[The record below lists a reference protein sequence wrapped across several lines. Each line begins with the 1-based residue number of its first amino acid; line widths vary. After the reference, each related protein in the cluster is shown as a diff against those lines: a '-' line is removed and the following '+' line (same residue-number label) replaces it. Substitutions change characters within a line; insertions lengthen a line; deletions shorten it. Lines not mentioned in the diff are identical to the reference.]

1 MPRGADLFAVP
12 TADTTVTVRVPA
24 KVNLFLGCGLLR
36 EDGFHEL
43 TTVFHA
49 VSLFDEVTVRES
61 DGLSVTITG
70 EGSDGVVP
78 LDDTNLAVRAARLLG
93 ERLGLEPDVPLAL
106 HKGIPVAGG
115 MAGGSADA
123 AGTLVALDALWSAG
137 LTREALDELAA
148 ELGSDV
154 PFALHG
160 GTALG
165 VGRGDRLS
173 SVLARG
179 DYHWVFALA
188 DGGLPTPAVYA
199 ELDAW
204 RANADPR
211 PVPSPDAVF
220 AALRS
225 GNAKAL
231 GAALV
236 NDLQVAAIRL
246 RPGLRRTLEAGR
258 ELGALGSVVSGSG
271 PTCAFLVP
279 SAADALSL
287 AASLSAA
294 GVCRAVRT
302 AHGPVHGARIVATE
316 I

>member
-1 MPRGADLFAVP
+1 MPASE
-12 TADTTVTVRVPA
+12 TTVTVRVPA
-24 KVNLFLGCGLLR
+24 KVNLFLGCGLAR
-36 EDGFHEL
+36 PDGFHDL

-49 VSLFDEVTVRES
+49 VSIFDEVTVGEADRLTVEVS
-61 DGLSVTITG
+61 G
-70 EGSDGVVP
+70 EGAGMVP
-78 LDDTNLAVRAARLLG
+78 LDDANLAVRAARLLG
-93 ERLGLEPDVPLAL
+93 AHLGIDPDVRIVL
-106 HKGIPVAGG
+106 HKGIPVSGG

-123 AGTLVALDALWSAG
+123 AGALVALDALWGGG
-137 LTREALDELAA
+137 LSRDALLELGA

-165 VGRGDRLS
+165 LGRGEQLT

-188 DGGLPTPAVYA
+188 DGGLSTPAVFS

-204 RANADPR
+204 RAGADPT
-211 PVPSPDAVF
+211 PELLPDAVL
-220 AALRS
+220 AALRA

-231 GAALV
+231 GAALA
-236 NDLQVAAIRL
+236 NDLQVASLRL
-246 RPGLRRTLEAGR
+246 RPALRRTLEAGR

-271 PTCAFLVP
+271 PTCAFLVQ
-279 SAADALSL
+279 SSGDALTL
-287 AASLSAA
+287 AAALSAA

-302 AHGPVHGARIVATE
+302 AHGPVHGARVVPME

>member
-1 MPRGADLFAVP
+1 
-12 TADTTVTVRVPA
+12 VPA
-24 KVNLFLGCGLLR
+24 KVNLFLGCGMLR
-36 EDGFHEL
+36 DDGYHDL
-43 TTVFHA
+43 ITVFQA
-49 VSLFDEVTVRES
+49 VSLFDEVTVREAE
-61 DGLSVTITG
+61 GLTLDVTG
-70 EGSDGVVP
+70 EGEQDVP
-78 LDDTNLAVRAARLLG
+78 LDDSNLAVRAARLLG
-93 ERLGLEPDVPLAL
+93 DRLGIEPDVHLSL
-106 HKGIPVAGG
+106 RKGIPVAGG

-123 AGTLVALDALWSAG
+123 AGTLVALDALWGAG
-137 LTREALDELAA
+137 LTREALDGLAA

-165 VGRGDRLS
+165 RGRGEQLT

-179 DYHWVFALA
+179 EYHWVFALA
-188 DGGLPTPAVYA
+188 DGGLSTPAVYA
-199 ELDAW
+199 ELDAL
-204 RANADPR
+204 RDTADPR

-220 AALRS
+220 AALRA
-225 GNAKAL
+225 GNPKAL

-236 NDLQVAAIRL
+236 NDLQVATIRL
-246 RPGLRRTLEAGR
+246 RPALRRTLDAGR
-258 ELGALGSVVSGSG
+258 ELGALGSLVSGSG
-271 PTCAFLVP
+271 PTCAFLTG

>member
-1 MPRGADLFAVP
+1 
-12 TADTTVTVRVPA
+12 VPA

-36 EDGFHEL
+36 DDGYHDL
-43 TTVFHA
+43 ITVFQA
-49 VSLFDEVTVRES
+49 VSLFDEVTVREAE
-61 DGLSVTITG
+61 GLTLDVTG
-70 EGSDGVVP
+70 EGEQDVP
-78 LDDTNLAVRAARLLG
+78 LDDSNLAVRAARLLG
-93 ERLGLEPDVPLAL
+93 DRLGIEPDVHLSL
-106 HKGIPVAGG
+106 RKGIPVAGG

-123 AGTLVALDALWSAG
+123 AGTLVALDALWGAG
-137 LTREALDELAA
+137 LTREALDGLAA

-165 VGRGDRLS
+165 RGRGEQLT

-179 DYHWVFALA
+179 EYHWVFALA
-188 DGGLPTPAVYA
+188 DGGLSTPAVYA
-199 ELDAW
+199 ELDAL
-204 RANADPR
+204 RDTADPR

-220 AALRS
+220 AALRA
-225 GNAKAL
+225 GNPKAL

-236 NDLQVAAIRL
+236 NDLQVATIRL
-246 RPGLRRTLEAGR
+246 RPALRRTLDAGR
-258 ELGALGSVVSGSG
+258 ELGALGSLVSGSG
-271 PTCAFLVP
+271 PTCAFLTG

>member
-36 EDGFHEL
+36 DDGFHEL

-49 VSLFDEVTVRES
+49 VSLFDEVTVWES
-61 DGLSVTITG
+61 DGLTVEVTG
-70 EGSDGVVP
+70 EGETDVP
-78 LDDTNLAVRAARLLG
+78 LDGTNLAVRAARLLG
-93 ERLGLEPDVPLAL
+93 RRLGIEPDVHVAL

-123 AGTLVALDALWSAG
+123 AGTLVALDALWGAG
-137 LTREALDELAA
+137 LTREALEELAA

-165 VGRGDRLS
+165 VGRGEQLT

-204 RANADPR
+204 RAGADPR

>member
-1 MPRGADLFAVP
+1 VP
-12 TADTTVTVRVPA
+12 TTDTTVTVRVPA

-36 EDGFHEL
+36 GDGFHDL

-49 VSLFDEVTVRES
+49 VSLFDEVTVRE
-61 DGLSVTITG
+61 DDELSVEVSG
-70 EGSDGVVP
+70 EGEGDVP
-78 LDDTNLAVRAARLLG
+78 LDETNLAVRAARLLG
-93 ERLGLEPDVPLAL
+93 ERLGIRPEVRISL

-123 AGTLVALDALWSAG
+123 AGALVALDALWGAG
-137 LTREALDELAA
+137 LTREALHAVAA

-165 VGRGDRLS
+165 LGRGDQLT

-179 DYHWVFALA
+179 VYHWVFALA
-188 DGGLPTPAVYA
+188 EGGLSTPAVYA

-204 RANADPR
+204 RADADPR
-211 PVPSPDAVF
+211 PVSSPDAVLG
-220 AALRS
+220 ALRG

-231 GAALV
+231 GAALD
-236 NDLQVAAIRL
+236 NDLQVAATRL
-246 RPGLRRTLEAGR
+246 RPALRRTLEAGR

-271 PTCAFLVP
+271 PTCAFLVG
-279 SAADALSL
+279 SAADALTL

>member
-1 MPRGADLFAVP
+1 MPTTD
-12 TADTTVTVRVPA
+12 TAVTVRVPA

-36 EDGFHEL
+36 DDGFHDV

-61 DGLSVTITG
+61 DGLSIEVSG
-70 EGSDGVVP
+70 EGEQDVP
-78 LDDTNLAVRAARLLG
+78 LGEDNLAVRAARLLG
-93 ERLGLEPDVPLAL
+93 DRLGIEPDVHLSL
-106 HKGIPVAGG
+106 RKGIPVAGG

-123 AGTLVALDALWSAG
+123 AGTLVALDALWGAG
-137 LTREALDELAA
+137 LTREALEELAA

-165 VGRGDRLS
+165 RGRGEQIT

-188 DGGLPTPAVYA
+188 DGGLSTPAVYA
-199 ELDAW
+199 ELDEW
-204 RANADPR
+204 RHSADPR

-220 AALRS
+220 AALRNGS
-225 GNAKAL
+225 AKAL
-231 GAALV
+231 GAAMV
-236 NDLQVAAIRL
+236 NDLQVAALRL
-246 RPGLRRTLEAGR
+246 RPALRRTLDAGR

-271 PTCAFLVP
+271 PTCAFLVG

-316 I
+316 N

>member
-1 MPRGADLFAVP
+1 
-12 TADTTVTVRVPA
+12 VPA
-24 KVNLFLGCGLLR
+24 KVNLFLGCGMLR
-36 EDGFHEL
+36 DDGYHDL
-43 TTVFHA
+43 ITVFQA
-49 VSLFDEVTVRES
+49 VSLFDEVTVREA
-61 DGLSVTITG
+61 DGLTVEVTG
-70 EGSDGVVP
+70 EGEQDVP
-78 LDDTNLAVRAARLLG
+78 VDDSNLAVRAARLLG
-93 ERLGLEPDVPLAL
+93 DRLGIEPDVRLSL
-106 HKGIPVAGG
+106 RKGIPVAGG

-123 AGTLVALDALWSAG
+123 AGTLVALDTLWGAG
-137 LTREALDELAA
+137 LSREAMDGLAA

-154 PFALHG
+154 PFALRG

-165 VGRGDRLS
+165 RGRGEQLT

-179 DYHWVFALA
+179 EYHWVFALA
-188 DGGLPTPAVYA
+188 DGGLSTPAVYA

-204 RANADPR
+204 RDSADPR

-220 AALRS
+220 AALRA

-246 RPGLRRTLEAGR
+246 RPALRRTLDAGG

-271 PTCAFLVP
+271 PTCAFLTG

-316 I
+316 T

>member
-1 MPRGADLFAVP
+1 VP
-12 TADTTVTVRVPA
+12 ASDTTVTVRVPA
-24 KVNLFLGCGLLR
+24 KVNLFLGCGLVR
-36 EDGFHEL
+36 HDGFHDL

-49 VSLFDEVTVRES
+49 VSLFDEVTVSEADKLTVEVS
-61 DGLSVTITG
+61 G
-70 EGSDGVVP
+70 EGAADVP
-78 LDDTNLAVRAARLLG
+78 LDGTNLAARAAQLLG
-93 ERLGLEPDVPLAL
+93 ARLGIEPDVRISLR
-106 HKGIPVAGG
+106 KGIPVSGG

-123 AGTLVALDALWSAG
+123 AGALVALDVLWGGG
-137 LTREALDELAA
+137 LTKDALYGLAA

-165 VGRGDRLS
+165 LGRGELLT

-179 DYHWVFALA
+179 EYHWVFALA
-188 DGGLPTPAVYA
+188 DGGLSTPAVYA

-204 RANADPR
+204 RAGADPT
-211 PVPSPDAVF
+211 PELSTDAVLG
-220 AALRS
+220 ALRS

-231 GAALV
+231 GGSLA

-246 RPGLRRTLEAGR
+246 RPVLRRTLDAGR
-258 ELGALGSVVSGSG
+258 ELGALGAIVSGSG
-271 PTCAFLVP
+271 PTCAFLVG
-279 SAADALSL
+279 SAGDALSL

-302 AHGPVHGARIVATE
+302 AHGPVQGARVVPAE
-316 I
+316 V

>member
-1 MPRGADLFAVP
+1 VP
-12 TADTTVTVRVPA
+12 TTDTTVTVRVPA
-24 KVNLFLGCGLLR
+24 KVNLFLGCGMLR
-36 EDGFHEL
+36 DDGFHDL
-43 TTVFHA
+43 ATVFHA

-61 DGLSVTITG
+61 DGLTVEVSG
-70 EGSDGVVP
+70 EGEQDVP
-78 LDDTNLAVRAARLLG
+78 LDGTNLAVRAARLLG
-93 ERLGLEPDVPLAL
+93 DRLGIEPDVHLTL
-106 HKGIPVAGG
+106 RKGIPVAGG

-123 AGTLVALDALWSAG
+123 AGTLVALDALWGAG
-137 LTREALDELAA
+137 MTREALEELAA

-165 VGRGDRLS
+165 RGRGELLT

-188 DGGLPTPAVYA
+188 DGGLATAAVYA
-199 ELDAW
+199 ELDAL
-204 RANADPR
+204 RVTTDPR

-220 AALRS
+220 AALRA

-231 GAALV
+231 GAALG
-236 NDLQVAAIRL
+236 NDLQVAAVRL
-246 RPGLRRTLEAGR
+246 RPALRRTLDAGR

-271 PTCAFLVP
+271 PTCAFLSG

-287 AASLSAA
+287 AAALSAA

-302 AHGPVHGARIVATE
+302 AHGPVHGARIVVTE
-316 I
+316 T